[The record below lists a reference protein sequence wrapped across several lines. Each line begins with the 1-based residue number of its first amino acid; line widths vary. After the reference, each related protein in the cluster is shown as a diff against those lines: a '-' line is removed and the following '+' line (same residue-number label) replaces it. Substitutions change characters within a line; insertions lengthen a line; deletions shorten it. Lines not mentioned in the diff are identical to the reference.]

1 MLPALPGAIG
11 RIKIILIIRN
21 IVGFQKFANGIPG
34 RKPLL
39 YGISGH
45 CKHPIP
51 EFTSH
56 LAMQA
61 VECVKARTSHLYI
74 YKVLRSF
81 ASFEKGIHPVLGII
95 HNHRPIFNMQGI
107 IDQIGLQ
114 VFFNVRQA
122 WELVDLIHNGIGII
136 QI

>member
-1 MLPALPGAIG
+1 MLSPLPGAIG
-11 RIKIILIIRN
+11 RIEIILIIGDV
-21 IVGFQKFANGIPG
+21 VGFQKLADGIPG
-34 RKPLL
+34 RQPLL
-39 YGISGH
+39 YGIGCH
-45 CKHPIP
+45 CKHAIP

-81 ASFEKGIHPVLGII
+81 SSLEEGIHPVLGII
-95 HNHRPIFNMQGI
+95 NDHWPIFNVQCI

-114 VFFNVRQA
+114 VFFNVGQA
-122 WELVDLIHNGIGII
+122 WELVDLVHNGIGII